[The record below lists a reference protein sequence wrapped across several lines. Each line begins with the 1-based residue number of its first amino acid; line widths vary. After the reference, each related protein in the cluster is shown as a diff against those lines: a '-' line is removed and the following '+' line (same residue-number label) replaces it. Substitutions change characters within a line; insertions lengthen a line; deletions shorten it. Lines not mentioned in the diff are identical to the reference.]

1 MRDRWNKLLGLL
13 ECESTGQL
21 QTRSSALIEDL
32 GFAHWVYTLA
42 TPTSAPSLRT
52 STRSLATP
60 FATNQ
65 SRTASAR
72 FRPSV
77 RASPGSV

>member
-32 GFAHWVYTLA
+32 GFAH
-42 TPTSAPSLRT
+42 
-52 STRSLATP
+52 
-60 FATNQ
+60 
-65 SRTASAR
+65 
-72 FRPSV
+72 
-77 RASPGSV
+77 

>member
-42 TPTSAPSLRT
+42 TPSSAPSLPLGT
-52 STRSLATP
+52 
-60 FATNQ
+60 
-65 SRTASAR
+65 
-72 FRPSV
+72 
-77 RASPGSV
+77 